1 MQRPRTQRAAP
12 VSVAVKDRALTIED
26 LQKVG
31 PRQGVLQIVPPRLL
45 YRPSFLRIEEAE
57 DHELL
62 TNPLASPT
70 GPGGA
75 AGFRNRAGSQIATPH
90 VTNVYMG
97 TFWGDMIFLEKFS
110 KAVVENGYLDPLRE
124 LGYGTGSGSYLGRVD
139 GRPIPAGTVLD
150 DSDARAE
157 IAKMLDANV
166 LHADANTL
174 FVLMLPDGVTS
185 KLNADQSCS
194 RFCGYHDAFNHHGT
208 DVAYAIMPAP
218 VGCSGCG
225 NGQIGAF
232 TAVYAHE
239 LAEACTDKVPGKG
252 WVADDGQE
260 NADLEA
266 WILFGWGPTDDP
278 QRYTVQGY
286 YTNERGNTVGA
297 WRKPV
302 PIA

>member
-1 MQRPRTQRAAP
+1 
-12 VSVAVKDRALTIED
+12 VA
-26 LQKVG
+26 
-31 PRQGVLQIVPPRLL
+31 PRLL
-45 YRPSFLRIEEAE
+45 YRPSYLRTEEKE
-57 DHELL
+57 NHELV

-75 AGFRNRAGSQIATPH
+75 QGFRNRAGSQIATPH

-97 TFWGDMIFLEKFS
+97 TFWGDVVFLEMFS
-110 KAVVENGYLDPLRE
+110 KAIVENGYLDPLQE
-124 LGYGTGSGSYLGRVD
+124 LGYGTRSGAYLGRVD
-139 GRPIPAGTVLD
+139 GPSIPAGTVFD
-150 DSDARAE
+150 DSNARAE
-157 IAKMLDANV
+157 IGKMLDANR

-174 FVLMLPDGVTS
+174 FVLMLPEGVKS
-185 KLNADQSCS
+185 RLGADESCS
-194 RFCGYHDAFNHHGT
+194 RFCGYHDAFNYHGI

-225 NGQIGAF
+225 NGQVGDF

-252 WVADDGQE
+252 WIAADGQE

-266 WILFGWGPTDDP
+266 WILFGWGPPDDP
-278 QRYTVQGY
+278 HRYTVQGY

-297 WRKPV
+297 WRNSVPV
-302 PIA
+302 G